1 MQIIPIGKLQN
12 TEEIE
17 RLCTAEDGPVYVTKN
32 GYGRLVVMDIDV
44 YERTI
49 RQLYEAK
56 LLLDGL
62 RDVQDGNLRDGEAVF
77 TELREQYGI

>member
-12 TEEIE
+12 TEELE
-17 RLCTAEDGPVYVTKN
+17 RLCAAEDGPVYVTKN